1 MKVNPL
7 GVQAY
12 QQLTRQEKPTAERPE
27 AATIKSGDENVVIKP
42 QPAITKS
49 ALAVKAPSGNYSKFL
64 SVEERQALDL
74 LFARFSDNSRFGA
87 APSASAEN
95 SQPGANLGRVV
106 DIKV

>member
-27 AATIKSGDENVVIKP
+27 ASTINGGEEKIVIKP
-42 QPAITKS
+42 QPAVTKS
-49 ALAVKAPSGNYSKFL
+49 VLAVKAPSGNYSKFL

-74 LFARFSDNSRFGA
+74 LFARFSDNARFG
-87 APSASAEN
+87 SASTVSAEN
-95 SQPGANLGRVV
+95 AESGANLGKVV

>member
-12 QQLTRQEKPTAERPE
+12 QQLTRQEKPTTERFDASSVRGGE
-27 AATIKSGDENVVIKP
+27 GKVVIKP
-42 QPAITKS
+42 QPSVTKS

-64 SVEERQALDL
+64 STEERQALDL
-74 LFARFSDNSRFGA
+74 LFARFTDNARFG
-87 APSASAEN
+87 PASAANVEG
-95 SQPGANLGRVV
+95 SEAGANLGRVV